1 MQTYICKCGKTF
13 KKSSKAR
20 STGHVLE
27 GYSPLHECYGC
38 PFIVY
43 EREWETK
50 EITKYECIATP
61 QITYSTR
68 CHIGTA
74 DGDHSIC
81 HLYTLDLQFAEQVF
95 SYIKTLEG
103 VSNTNEY
110 WQYEA
115 NAIPAEWRAADFGDC
130 YQFKN
135 CFGLAKFDLNF
146 QKNKKGTAARRA
158 VMEQFFSSDGKRKDI
173 VSEAEERDIV
183 LQSIAAAKENA
194 RKEYRHSNDISKEDN
209 AMVAFNLGEM
219 LNGGNTNTS
228 NSNSVVKLPL
238 TLLHNFI
245 DIDGNEQPFNID
257 PSASDYKA
265 LKDSIKHNG
274 VLTPIS
280 VRKID
285 FGEYM
290 GEYEILSGHRRRLAC
305 VELGMSTIDAII
317 VDINNGAA
325 YDNVVDSNIHRSA
338 TKPIELARM
347 YSYYLKHRKDNANS
361 IMTADMIATKFGVS
375 KKQMYRYIK
384 LLNFTGDMQECFNL
398 EYINIANIE
407 QLYTAIIAPALE
419 NGASKQTK
427 ERSIK
432 QQDTISSYALSEEAK
447 FTGKRMKRL
456 LALIEINPGFTL
468 ADIDEYVFS
477 SDSELV
483 LPEASATDESDEA
496 TETESTKPTGTNR
509 FSIDFLNR
517 VAASFPTLAKG
528 ATEKELEDKI
538 FDILSSNI
546 LYM

>member
-20 STGHVLE
+20 STSHVLD

-81 HLYTLDLQFAEQVF
+81 HLYTLDLQFAEQVC
-95 SYIKTLEG
+95 SYTKTLEG
-103 VSNTNEY
+103 ASNTTEY

-115 NAIPAEWRAADFGDC
+115 NTIPAEWRAADFGDC
-130 YQFKN
+130 YHFKN
-135 CFGLAKFDLNF
+135 CFGLAKLDLNF

-158 VMEQFFSSDGKRKDI
+158 VMEQFFTSDGKRKDI

-183 LQSIAAAKENA
+183 LQSIATAKENA
-194 RKEYRHSNDISKEDN
+194 RKEYRYGNEKEDN
-209 AMVAFNLGEM
+209 SMVTFDLDGM

-238 TLLHNFI
+238 TMLHNFI

-274 VLTPIS
+274 VLSPIS

-285 FGEYM
+285 FGEYT
-290 GEYEILSGHRRRLAC
+290 GEYEILSGHRRRLVCA
-305 VELGMSTIDAII
+305 ELGMPTIDAII
-317 VDINNGAA
+317 VNVDNGDA
-325 YDNVVDSNIHRSA
+325 YDNVVDSNIHRST

-361 IMTADMIATKFGVS
+361 IMTADMIAAKFGVS

-407 QLYTAIIAPALE
+407 QLYTGIITPALE
-419 NGASKQTK
+419 DGASKKTK

-447 FTGKRMKRL
+447 FTGKRMKKL
-456 LALIEINPGFTL
+456 LALIEINPDFSL
-468 ADIDEYVFS
+468 SDIDEYVFS
-477 SDSELV
+477 SDSELA
-483 LPEASATDESDEA
+483 LPEVSATDESNEA
-496 TETESTKPTGTNR
+496 TKTESTKPTGKSR

-517 VAASFPTLAKG
+517 VADNFPEFAEG
-528 ATEKELEDKI
+528 ATEEDLEDRI
-538 FDILSSNI
+538 LDILRCSI
-546 LYM
+546 K